1 MKKDNYKKLIDPD
14 YLQNK
19 SLENNRPKI
28 FFTLHMGCVDILIF
42 VLSELLEQAYFL
54 YTPVKNKKLEHLL
67 LQIRQRQGGKM
78 FPATPNG
85 VKNLY
90 KSFID
95 KKDKKNT
102 VKALDGLSFTAKDG
116 EITGILGP
124 NGAGKS
130 TAMKA
135 MLGLLNLK
143 SGSVMIDGK
152 DISKL
157 SPQDRVK
164 EGISFVPQTKNVFAG
179 MTVEENLEMGAFL
192 MKDEIQNIIEEIYE
206 LFPILR
212 EKRNQMVGELS
223 GGQRQQVALGRA
235 LMIKPTVLM
244 LDEPTAGVSPIVMD
258 ELFDH
263 IVKVKRTNVAILM
276 VEQNAKQALSISDRG
291 YVLVTGENRYSGT
304 GKELLDDPRVRSSF
318 LGG

>member
-1 MKKDNYKKLIDPD
+1 MAFFEGNQMTGGYGSGPD
-14 YLQNK
+14 IISSCSVNVNK
-19 SLENNRPKI
+19 
-28 FFTLHMGCVDILIF
+28 
-42 VLSELLEQAYFL
+42 
-54 YTPVKNKKLEHLL
+54 
-67 LQIRQRQGGKM
+67 
-78 FPATPNG
+78 
-85 VKNLY
+85 
-90 KSFID
+90 
-95 KKDKKNT
+95 
-102 VKALDGLSFTAKDG
+102 G
-116 EITGILGP
+116 EIVAILGP

-143 SGSVMIDGK
+143 SGTVIIDGK

-164 EGISFVPQTKNVFAG
+164 QGISFVPQTRNVFTG
-179 MTVEENLEMGAFL
+179 LSVRENLEMGAFL
-192 MKDEIQNIIEEIYE
+192 RNEDLDEVVEEIYQ
-206 LFPILR
+206 LFPILK
-212 EKRNQMVGELS
+212 EKRSQLVGELS

-235 LMIKPTVLM
+235 LMIKPSVLM

-263 IVKVKRTNVAILM
+263 ILKVKQTNVAILM

-304 GKELLDDPRVRSSF
+304 GKELLNDPRVRSSF

>member
-1 MKKDNYKKLIDPD
+1 MAFFEGIKMTGGYGNGPD
-14 YLQNK
+14 IISSCSVNVNK
-19 SLENNRPKI
+19 
-28 FFTLHMGCVDILIF
+28 
-42 VLSELLEQAYFL
+42 
-54 YTPVKNKKLEHLL
+54 
-67 LQIRQRQGGKM
+67 
-78 FPATPNG
+78 
-85 VKNLY
+85 
-90 KSFID
+90 
-95 KKDKKNT
+95 
-102 VKALDGLSFTAKDG
+102 G
-116 EITGILGP
+116 EIVSILGP

-143 SGSVMIDGK
+143 SGKVIINGK
-152 DISKL
+152 DISHL
-157 SPQDRVK
+157 NPQDRVK
-164 EGISFVPQTKNVFAG
+164 QGIAFVPQTKNVFAG
-179 MTVEENLEMGAFL
+179 LSVEENLEMGAFL
-192 MKDEIQNIIEEIYE
+192 RDESLQKIIDEIYE
-206 LFPILR
+206 LFPILK
-212 EKRNQMVGELS
+212 EKKSQLVGELS

-235 LMIKPTVLM
+235 LMIKPSVLM

-263 IVKVKRTNVAILM
+263 IIKVKKTNVAILM

>member
-1 MKKDNYKKLIDPD
+1 MTGGYGNGPD
-14 YLQNK
+14 IISSCSVNV
-19 SLENNRPKI
+19 NR
-28 FFTLHMGCVDILIF
+28 
-42 VLSELLEQAYFL
+42 
-54 YTPVKNKKLEHLL
+54 
-67 LQIRQRQGGKM
+67 
-78 FPATPNG
+78 
-85 VKNLY
+85 
-90 KSFID
+90 
-95 KKDKKNT
+95 
-102 VKALDGLSFTAKDG
+102 G
-116 EITGILGP
+116 EIVSILGP

-143 SGSVMIDGK
+143 SGKVIINGK
-152 DISKL
+152 DISNL

-164 EGISFVPQTKNVFAG
+164 KGIAFVPQTRNVFSG
-179 MTVEENLEMGAFL
+179 LSVEENLEMGAFL
-192 MKDEIQNIIEEIYE
+192 RDESLKKVIDEIYE
-206 LFPILR
+206 LFPILK
-212 EKRNQMVGELS
+212 EKKTQLVGELS

-235 LMIKPTVLM
+235 LMIKPSVLM

-263 IVKVKRTNVAILM
+263 IIKVKKTNVAILM

-304 GKELLDDPRVRSSF
+304 GKELLNDPRVRSSF

>member
-1 MKKDNYKKLIDPD
+1 MAFFEGKKMTGGYGGPD
-14 YLQNK
+14 IIT
-19 SLENNRPKI
+19 SCTVDVNR
-28 FFTLHMGCVDILIF
+28 
-42 VLSELLEQAYFL
+42 
-54 YTPVKNKKLEHLL
+54 
-67 LQIRQRQGGKM
+67 
-78 FPATPNG
+78 
-85 VKNLY
+85 
-90 KSFID
+90 
-95 KKDKKNT
+95 
-102 VKALDGLSFTAKDG
+102 G
-116 EITGILGP
+116 EIVAILGP

-143 SGSVMIDGK
+143 SGTVKIDGK
-152 DISKL
+152 DISNL

-164 EGISFVPQTKNVFAG
+164 RGISFVPQTRNVFTG
-179 MTVEENLEMGAFL
+179 LSVKENLEMGAYL
-192 MKDEIQNIIEEIYE
+192 RNEDLDKVIEEIYE
-206 LFPILR
+206 LFPILK
-212 EKRNQMVGELS
+212 EKQSQLVGELS

-235 LMIKPTVLM
+235 LMIKPSVLM

-263 IVKVKRTNVAILM
+263 IKKVKQTNVAIIM

-304 GKELLDDPRVRSSF
+304 GKELLNDPRVRSSF

>member
-1 MKKDNYKKLIDPD
+1 M
-14 YLQNK
+14 
-19 SLENNRPKI
+19 
-28 FFTLHMGCVDILIF
+28 
-42 VLSELLEQAYFL
+42 AYFEGIEM
-54 YTPVKNKKLEHLL
+54 T
-67 LQIRQRQGGKM
+67 GGYGNG
-78 FPATPNG
+78 PNII
-85 VKNLY
+85 N
-90 KSFID
+90 SC
-95 KKDKKNT
+95 T
-102 VKALDGLSFTAKDG
+102 VNVNRG
-116 EITGILGP
+116 EIVSILGP

-143 SGSVMIDGK
+143 SGSIKINGK
-152 DISKL
+152 DISNL

-164 EGISFVPQTKNVFAG
+164 EGISFVPQNKNVFAG

-192 MKDEIQNIIEEIYE
+192 LNDEIQDIIEEIYE
-206 LFPILR
+206 LFPILK
-212 EKRNQMVGELS
+212 EKQNQLVGELS

-263 IVKVKRTNVAILM
+263 IVKVKRNDVAILM

-291 YVLVTGENRYSGT
+291 YVLVTGENRYAGT
-304 GKELLDDPRVRSSF
+304 GNELLNDPRVRSSF

>member
-1 MKKDNYKKLIDPD
+1 MAFFEGNQMTGGYGNGPD
-14 YLQNK
+14 IITSCTVNV
-19 SLENNRPKI
+19 NR
-28 FFTLHMGCVDILIF
+28 
-42 VLSELLEQAYFL
+42 
-54 YTPVKNKKLEHLL
+54 
-67 LQIRQRQGGKM
+67 
-78 FPATPNG
+78 
-85 VKNLY
+85 
-90 KSFID
+90 
-95 KKDKKNT
+95 
-102 VKALDGLSFTAKDG
+102 G
-116 EITGILGP
+116 EIVAILGP

-143 SGSVMIDGK
+143 SGTVTIDGQ

-157 SPQDRVK
+157 SPQNRVK
-164 EGISFVPQTKNVFAG
+164 QGISFVPQTRNVFTG
-179 MTVEENLEMGAFL
+179 LTVRENLEMGAFL
-192 MKDEIQNIIEEIYE
+192 RDENLDKVVEEIYE
-206 LFPILR
+206 LFPILN
-212 EKRNQMVGELS
+212 EKKSQLVGELS

-235 LMIKPTVLM
+235 LMIKPSVLM

-263 IVKVKRTNVAILM
+263 ILKVKQTNVAIIM

-304 GKELLDDPRVRSSF
+304 GKELLNDPRVRSSF